1 MPSWKGD
8 TTNPAPNIMQETPN
22 RSELDKIIN
31 RSYMVRRDT
40 DEQKNFTVT
49 LMDVDTVIKEH
60 LDKMRLQVVDDGNQI
75 MVPIFYGSPEN
86 WTSVRRDGFMR
97 DRQGEILRPALIFKR
112 TSSESD
118 PSMMMFNR
126 YLRYPIMKK
135 NSSKNRYTRF
145 SQLVGQNTPVHEIY
159 EVVAPDHMLLTYQFI
174 VWTDYQVQ
182 MNLIVE
188 RIKFDTED
196 YWFDTRGFKFR
207 TRIESFNHTTEV
219 QMGED
224 RVVKTE
230 FNLQCNAYLLPDL
243 YDGKKPTTVKSFT
256 PKKVIMGAEIV
267 ESDFDMDSVK
277 PTSKWSEWKSKK
289 YPNLDQ
295 KDEPEGPPIV
305 WGGDVSDGSAVS
317 MQTVIDS
324 INSIRLGSSE
334 SSADGAATITWHSVP
349 DSPAADGQE
358 GWMAYDASYV
368 YIYSH
373 GQWRRVPI
381 SLFG

>member
-1 MPSWKGD
+1 
-8 TTNPAPNIMQETPN
+8 
-22 RSELDKIIN
+22 
-31 RSYMVRRDT
+31 V
-40 DEQKNFTVT
+40 
-49 LMDVDTVIKEH
+49 
-60 LDKMRLQVVDDGNQI
+60 
-75 MVPIFYGSPEN
+75 
-86 WTSVRRDGFMR
+86 
-97 DRQGEILRPALIFKR
+97 
-112 TSSESD
+112 
-118 PSMMMFNR
+118 
-126 YLRYPIMKK
+126 
-135 NSSKNRYTRF
+135 
-145 SQLVGQNTPVHEIY
+145 
-159 EVVAPDHMLLTYQFI
+159 
-174 VWTDYQVQ
+174 
-182 MNLIVE
+182 
-188 RIKFDTED
+188 
-196 YWFDTRGFKFR
+196 
-207 TRIESFNHTTEV
+207 
-219 QMGED
+219 GED